1 MWCCLRSQNFSFDKI
16 FNVDNVLIIY
26 FGRYKYLAV
35 HVKYIIL
42 LSTILFKIYKTF
54 RKLLLPPSKM
64 QRIRVKPWPL
74 LINPNTFE
82 PTQHCSW
89 VKSKMLRMMAKTWP
103 LLVYTKNLKPAQDCS
118 WVKGKMLR
126 MREQEHGHCWS
137 KQKTSKLQSIV
148 AVWRAN
154 RWEWGQ
160 KVGRCLSTQKI
171 LELHSI
177 VDKWREKC
185 LEWEQKH
192 SRCLSTL
199 EPAEHCSWVKSKS
212 LRVRTLNMAVALQH
226 KKFWACIAL

>member
-1 MWCCLRSQNFSFDKI
+1 MWCCLRSQNFSSDKI

-89 VKSKMLRMMAKTWP
+89 VKSRMLRMMAKTWP

-126 MREQEHGHCWS
+126 MRARTWS
-137 KQKTSKLQSIV
+137 LLVKTKNFET
-148 AVWRAN
+148 A
-154 RWEWGQ
+154 
-160 KVGRCLSTQKI
+160 
-171 LELHSI
+171 
-177 VDKWREKC
+177 
-185 LEWEQKH
+185 KH
-192 SRCLSTL
+192 RSC
-199 EPAEHCSWVKSKS
+199 VKGKS
-212 LRVRTLNMAVALQH
+212 LRMRTKGWSLLVNPKSFGTAQH
-226 KKFWACIAL
+226 CR